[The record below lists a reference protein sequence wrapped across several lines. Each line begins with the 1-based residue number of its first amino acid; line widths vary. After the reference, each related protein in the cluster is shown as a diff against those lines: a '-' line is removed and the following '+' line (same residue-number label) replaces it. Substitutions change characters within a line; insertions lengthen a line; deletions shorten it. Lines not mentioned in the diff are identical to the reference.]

1 MLKGIIEGNKMRTPA
16 EAEATTRKEEP
27 KTKVI
32 KPSNKSRKVENK

>member
-16 EAEATTRKEEP
+16 EAEATARKEEP
-27 KTKVI
+27 KAKAA